1 MKLIV
6 KLPNNLD
13 ACPTSWQNMIY
24 SLLAQEIPGYSSSGH
39 VRNREIHKVL
49 GKFKATYFDERD
61 EPEGRVEFESGKYH
75 TLFILAYE
83 KEINGH

>member
-6 KLPNNLD
+6 KLPNSLD
-13 ACPTSWQNMIY
+13 DCPTAWQSMIY
-24 SLLAQEIPGYSSSGH
+24 SLLDQEISGYSGSSA
-39 VRNREIHKVL
+39 VRQREIHKVL
-49 GKFKATYFDERD
+49 SKFKATYFDEPD
-61 EPEGRVEFESGKYH
+61 EPEGRVEFESSKYH

>member
-6 KLPNNLD
+6 KLPNSLD
-13 ACPTSWQNMIY
+13 ECPTSWQNMIY
-24 SLLAQEIPGYSSSGH
+24 SLLAQGISGYSNSSD
-39 VRNREIHKVL
+39 VRQREIHKVL
-49 GKFKATYFDERD
+49 GKFKATYFDEPD

-83 KEINGH
+83 KEIDGL